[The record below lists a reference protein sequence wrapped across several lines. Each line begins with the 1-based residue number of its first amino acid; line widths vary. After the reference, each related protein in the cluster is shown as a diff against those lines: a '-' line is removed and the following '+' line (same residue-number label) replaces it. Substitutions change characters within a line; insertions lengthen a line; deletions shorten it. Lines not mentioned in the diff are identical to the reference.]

1 MASFNNRYSNGLLTS
16 LLALILCINILSS
29 IAVSQLVVVT
39 DPIKYPLPS
48 LPALCTLNGL
58 FKVVIKAP
66 ASAANWRFS
75 IFSDL
80 ANYNITYSNSFYNST
95 SGLWT
100 FYLNVPPNTVLGLY
114 SLKISYSSDG
124 VTYVYTQSK
133 SVYVFKDYP
142 KYLLIA
148 HLSDLH
154 LPYGADVI
162 ARAIYELNLI
172 RPDIIII
179 TGDFVDIG
187 TIASAWRYAWSIIF
201 NGSSKIPILVLP
213 GNHDHSGDDAANYQ
227 KYCGPIYWN
236 LSFGKFNFI
245 AMDTRESGYVDDLQL
260 KWAEEVLKTININD
274 VKILLIHHPI
284 FGTGFQVTGSWQN
297 INALRSHLYYSWDSN
312 LNAASNF
319 LRLVEQYDVDL
330 VLAGHIHREQF
341 NIYNNKYIFET
352 MAPAG
357 GSLPAGVYWSYR
369 LINVSDAGVINV
381 LSRGGKAP
389 QDSPSAY
396 PIGVLSYYY
405 TPRNDGSSN
414 ASSIKVYN
422 GLDAG
427 ISPLIEFIVNGSI
440 PFNNYK
446 FYPSTPSNYSV
457 INLGDKYLVQ
467 FRANIPASSGYHIT
481 LTSFEDKILP
491 SIHANVIKSGSEL
504 LFNINATDV
513 GVGVKRVGLMY
524 KFTFS
529 DGSKSD
535 WYILSDITPK
545 LIVNKDSIYYS
556 YDKLSYEYKLALPS
570 NVLNVTYSI
579 IAEDFMGNSRY
590 LNETFIVEVPKYY
603 NLIIDSSPI
612 SGIQFTLGTSTYNTK
627 FSTTL
632 KSGNYTISFPREA
645 VVGGVKYIF
654 DKWSDGFSGTSRTI
668 SLKSDIT
675 LTVYYV
681 AEAPPQAFPT
691 WMYMVVI
698 GLAIAIIVVVVL
710 RRR

>member
-1 MASFNNRYSNGLLTS
+1 RVAERAISSEFHSNS
-16 LLALILCINILSS
+16 AFDSRS
-29 IAVSQLVVVT
+29 A
-39 DPIKYPLPS
+39 
-48 LPALCTLNGL
+48 
-58 FKVVIKAP
+58 
-66 ASAANWRFS
+66 ASATAFS
-75 IFSDL
+75 AKAMAL
-80 ANYNITYSNSFYNST
+80 A
-95 SGLWT
+95 G
-100 FYLNVPPNTVLGLY
+100 
-114 SLKISYSSDG
+114 
-124 VTYVYTQSK
+124 
-133 SVYVFKDYP
+133 
-142 KYLLIA
+142 
-148 HLSDLH
+148 
-154 LPYGADVI
+154 
-162 ARAIYELNLI
+162 
-172 RPDIIII
+172 
-179 TGDFVDIG
+179 
-187 TIASAWRYAWSIIF
+187 
-201 NGSSKIPILVLP
+201 
-213 GNHDHSGDDAANYQ
+213 
-227 KYCGPIYWN
+227 
-236 LSFGKFNFI
+236 
-245 AMDTRESGYVDDLQL
+245 
-260 KWAEEVLKTININD
+260 
-274 VKILLIHHPI
+274 
-284 FGTGFQVTGSWQN
+284 TGSWQN

>member
-1 MASFNNRYSNGLLTS
+1 M
-16 LLALILCINILSS
+16 LALILCINILSS

-274 VKILLIHHPI
+274 VTILLIHH
-284 FGTGFQVTGSWQN
+284 
-297 INALRSHLYYSWDSN
+297 
-312 LNAASNF
+312 
-319 LRLVEQYDVDL
+319 
-330 VLAGHIHREQF
+330 
-341 NIYNNKYIFET
+341 
-352 MAPAG
+352 
-357 GSLPAGVYWSYR
+357 
-369 LINVSDAGVINV
+369 
-381 LSRGGKAP
+381 
-389 QDSPSAY
+389 
-396 PIGVLSYYY
+396 
-405 TPRNDGSSN
+405 
-414 ASSIKVYN
+414 
-422 GLDAG
+422 
-427 ISPLIEFIVNGSI
+427 
-440 PFNNYK
+440 
-446 FYPSTPSNYSV
+446 
-457 INLGDKYLVQ
+457 
-467 FRANIPASSGYHIT
+467 
-481 LTSFEDKILP
+481 
-491 SIHANVIKSGSEL
+491 
-504 LFNINATDV
+504 
-513 GVGVKRVGLMY
+513 
-524 KFTFS
+524 
-529 DGSKSD
+529 
-535 WYILSDITPK
+535 
-545 LIVNKDSIYYS
+545 
-556 YDKLSYEYKLALPS
+556 
-570 NVLNVTYSI
+570 
-579 IAEDFMGNSRY
+579 
-590 LNETFIVEVPKYY
+590 
-603 NLIIDSSPI
+603 
-612 SGIQFTLGTSTYNTK
+612 
-627 FSTTL
+627 
-632 KSGNYTISFPREA
+632 
-645 VVGGVKYIF
+645 
-654 DKWSDGFSGTSRTI
+654 
-668 SLKSDIT
+668 
-675 LTVYYV
+675 
-681 AEAPPQAFPT
+681 
-691 WMYMVVI
+691 
-698 GLAIAIIVVVVL
+698 
-710 RRR
+710 